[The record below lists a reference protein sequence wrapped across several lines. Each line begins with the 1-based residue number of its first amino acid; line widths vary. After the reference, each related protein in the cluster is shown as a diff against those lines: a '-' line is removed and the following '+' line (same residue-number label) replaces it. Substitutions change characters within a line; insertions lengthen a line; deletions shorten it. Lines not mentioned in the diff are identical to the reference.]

1 MKLTDK
7 EILEYNQ
14 LIANFRGA
22 KYDKDTVST
31 RLFNIEYYN
40 EKGTILK
47 ETQMRGKNKDDAQ
60 VHFKFFYPKKYIWKI
75 TAI

>member
-1 MKLTDK
+1 M
-7 EILEYNQ
+7 E
-14 LIANFRGA
+14 
-22 KYDKDTVST
+22 KDNLKNEQQCAIHDVST

-47 ETQMRGKNKDDAQ
+47 ETQIRGKNMDDAQ

-75 TAI
+75 TAL

>member
-1 MKLTDK
+1 MN
-7 EILEYNQ
+7 LEEQNLNEAESPQ
-14 LIANFRGA
+14 LH
-22 KYDKDTVST
+22 KHSVST

-47 ETQMRGKNKDDAQ
+47 ETQIRGKNKDDAQ